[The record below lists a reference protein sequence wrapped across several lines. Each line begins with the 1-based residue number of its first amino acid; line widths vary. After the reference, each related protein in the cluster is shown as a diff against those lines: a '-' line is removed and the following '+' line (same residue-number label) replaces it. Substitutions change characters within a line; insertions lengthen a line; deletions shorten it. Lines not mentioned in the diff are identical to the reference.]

1 VRGTEDRGVAM
12 PVRLLLAAGACWL
25 ALAVA
30 ARADQCAVTIGNGT
44 DDVLI
49 SVTVRAEF
57 APPGSDADRNLPV
70 AIAGKLL
77 KNQTAKVEWDC
88 PTSNISYVATG
99 LFENAI
105 KRTSAPFTPKPNLSG
120 RLETAWI
127 E

>member
-1 VRGTEDRGVAM
+1 M
-12 PVRLLLAAGACWL
+12 HVRLLLAAGACWL
-25 ALAVA
+25 ALVA
-30 ARADQCAVTIGNGT
+30 SARADQCAVTIGNGT

-77 KNQTAKVEWDC
+77 KNQTAKVAWDC

-99 LFENAI
+99 LFANGI
-105 KRTSAPFTPKPNLSG
+105 KRASTPFTPKPNLSG